1 MGHKITV
8 YTQGNIYTGGEG
20 GGHENLITFFRRF
33 FLGVV
38 YEVDLIK
45 GVHKG
50 KLGNCDLKKDAFKL
64 KIFKIRKF
72 SAHILTPFKLITIRD
87 LFYFDFHD

>member
-8 YTQGNIYTGGEG
+8 YTQALYIPGGR

-33 FLGVV
+33 FHGVV

-64 KIFKIRKF
+64 KKF
-72 SAHILTPFKLITIRD
+72 SRYANFLLAF
-87 LFYFDFHD
+87 